1 MVSNSETLEAVQDL
15 RRNYTNEKLH
25 ILWEQYLDEDQRRY
39 YQDLFTSIKNG
50 LRETISN
57 ACSKIESSKV
67 INDDEDKARIL
78 HDLQNEKSL
87 TMNLLV
93 SINDYLHE
101 QYDYQSFESTL
112 EQVKSIV
119 DQFCHRL
126 SNELEKY
133 L

>member
-1 MVSNSETLEAVQDL
+1 MVSNSETLEVVQDL
-15 RRNYTNEKLH
+15 KRNYTNEKLH
-25 ILWEQYLDEDQRRY
+25 ILWEQYLDEDQRRN
-39 YQDLFTSIKNG
+39 YQDLFTSIKNE

-57 ACSKIESSKV
+57 ACSKIKDSKV

-78 HDLQNEKSL
+78 HDLQNERSL

-93 SINDYLHE
+93 SINDYLQE

-112 EQVKSIV
+112 ERVKSIV